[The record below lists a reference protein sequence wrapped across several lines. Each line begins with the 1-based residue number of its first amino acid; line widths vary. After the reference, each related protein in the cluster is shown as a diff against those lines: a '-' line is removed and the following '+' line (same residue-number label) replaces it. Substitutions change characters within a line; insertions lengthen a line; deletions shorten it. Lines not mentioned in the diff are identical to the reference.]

1 VHPLGL
7 GHDVKSTLDGFVSGF
22 GKAASALGEQVDKL
36 SGASQGF
43 ATLGRSLDG
52 FASAAGTLSERMGA
66 FNDSAAALAKALS
79 TAAIPSRIEVVTRN
93 DVVVTLNGA
102 GIIAALKGD
111 VAAEAV
117 KQLQAQLGDQVR
129 KIVESMNPR

>member
-1 VHPLGL
+1 
-7 GHDVKSTLDGFVSGF
+7 
-22 GKAASALGEQVDKL
+22 
-36 SGASQGF
+36 
-43 ATLGRSLDG
+43 
-52 FASAAGTLSERMGA
+52 MGA
-66 FNDSAAALAKALS
+66 YNDSAAALAKALS